1 MRTIFGNKKIRLVS
15 LSLLI
20 CLGLLTGCGN
30 YQTEH
35 QDKLTSIQVLDRNG
49 FKETISSVDR
59 LSMYEKTNFLAPQPY
74 EKVTRMFGRSE
85 NGKTISKLTT
95 YHENGEVWQ
104 YLEVVNGRACG
115 IYREWHDNGNPRL
128 DVVVIEG
135 LGDLSENAQKGWV
148 FDGISKVWDSAG
160 RLQAEIYYEKGKLQ
174 GNSYY
179 YHPNGIVGKV
189 IPYEIDRIDGDLL
202 YYNEQGHVIG
212 KTTYSKGKRQGIAMF
227 KGDKKQPPYSEE
239 YQDDLLINA
248 TYHSFSGKIIGK
260 VERGNGKQAVFSNG
274 ALHSI
279 REYRNGTPEG
289 EVQIFNERGDL
300 TTLFHTKEGM
310 KHGEEWVY
318 YTSFGE
324 EKTKPKLYVEWVQ
337 DGIQGICRTWYPTGN
352 LESEREIR
360 DNKRHGICSAWY
372 QDGSLMMIEE
382 YENDQL
388 RRGTYMKRGEK
399 NPVSTVENGDGTVTL
414 YDSEGFFIKRA
425 LYHKGLPVDEL

>member
-1 MRTIFGNKKIRLVS
+1 MRTVFENKKIRLLS

-20 CLGLLTGCGN
+20 SLGLLTGCGN
-30 YQTEH
+30 HQKEN
-35 QDKLTSIQVLDRNG
+35 QDKLTSIQVIDRNG
-49 FKETISSVDR
+49 FKETISSADR

-74 EKVTRMFGRSE
+74 EKVTRMFGRRE

-95 YHENGEVWQ
+95 YHENGEIWQ

-115 IYREWHDNGNPRL
+115 IYREWHDNGNTRL

-148 FDGISKVWDSAG
+148 FDGVSKVWDSAG

-179 YHPNGIVGKV
+179 YHRNGIVGKM
-189 IPYEIDRIDGDLL
+189 IPYEVDRIDGDLL
-202 YYNEQGHVIG
+202 YYNEQGQVIG
-212 KTTYSKGKRQGIAMF
+212 KTPYSKGKRQGIAMF
-227 KGDKKQPPYSEE
+227 KGDKQQPPYSEE
-239 YQDDLLINA
+239 YRDDLLINA
-248 TYHSFSGKIIGK
+248 TYHNFSGKIIGK
-260 VERGNGKQAVFSNG
+260 IEHGNGKQAVFLNG
-274 ALHSI
+274 TLHSI
-279 REYRNGTPEG
+279 REYRNGAPEG

-310 KHGEEWVY
+310 KHGEEWIY
-318 YTSFGE
+318 FASFGE
-324 EKTKPKLYVEWVQ
+324 EKTKPKLYIEWVQ

-399 NPVSTVENGDGTVTL
+399 TPVSTVENGEGTVTL
-414 YDSEGFFIKRA
+414 YDSEGVFVKRA